1 MASSRSP
8 RRRVVLIASPGVQ
21 LLDLTGPLE
30 AFAGAAQHRPG
41 AYHWVVAS
49 PGGGAITSS
58 SGVVVTTRAL
68 GGVRPTARDT
78 VLIAGGDEAGVRGA
92 ISDRRLRAWL
102 VRAAPVVERLGSVCS
117 GAFVLAATGLLDGQR
132 AATHWSAC
140 DRLAAFRP
148 ALTVDRDAIYVRTGR
163 LWTSAGVTTGIDMAL
178 AMIED
183 DLGREVADAAA
194 ARLVLYARRP
204 GFQSQWSDALL
215 AQARSGDPLAPGD
228 SRGLARTCSASTCRA
243 WPASSVWSVRT
254 LHRRCQATVGTT
266 PAKLIERLRVER
278 ARELLASG
286 ERAVKQVAAAAGF
299 RRRPPSSRGP
309 SGARSAPGR
318 ATTACCSADGC
329 ATWCRTGGRRRR
341 PGRARCTPCRSGD
354 RRSTR
359 CRSGRRGGGRGRS

>member
-132 AATHWSAC
+132 EI
-140 DRLAAFRP
+140 LLLGQIP
-148 ALTVDRDAIYVRTGR
+148 A
-163 LWTSAGVTTGIDMAL
+163 S
-178 AMIED
+178 
-183 DLGREVADAAA
+183 
-194 ARLVLYARRP
+194 ARLVLLRLA
-204 GFQSQWSDALL
+204 DAALNYETFDL
-215 AQARSGDPLAPGD
+215 TA
-228 SRGLARTCSASTCRA
+228 
-243 WPASSVWSVRT
+243 
-254 LHRRCQATVGTT
+254 
-266 PAKLIERLRVER
+266 E
-278 ARELLASG
+278 
-286 ERAVKQVAAAAGF
+286 VK
-299 RRRPPSSRGP
+299 R
-309 SGARSAPGR
+309 
-318 ATTACCSADGC
+318 
-329 ATWCRTGGRRRR
+329 
-341 PGRARCTPCRSGD
+341 
-354 RRSTR
+354 
-359 CRSGRRGGGRGRS
+359 

>member
-41 AYHWVVAS
+41 AYRWVVAS

-92 ISDRRLRAWL
+92 IADRRLRAWL

-215 AQARSGDPLAPGD
+215 AQARSGDPLAPGIAWARAHLLGLD
-228 SRGLARTCSASTCRA
+228 VPRLARQLG
-243 WPASSVWSVRT
+243 WSVRT

-299 RRRPPSSRGP
+299 ADVAQLARAFRRTLGTRPRDYRLLFG
-309 SGARSAPGR
+309 
-318 ATTACCSADGC
+318 
-329 ATWCRTGGRRRR
+329 
-341 PGRARCTPCRSGD
+341 
-354 RRSTR
+354 
-359 CRSGRRGGGRGRS
+359 